1 MQVKCYNC
9 SHLIELLNAE
19 NIPRSEECPKC
30 YSNVRSCRMCHFYDI
45 NAYNEC
51 KEPMAERIID
61 KEKANYCDY
70 YKIGINNNSDAIK
83 NDALAQANA
92 LFKK

>member
-1 MQVKCYNC
+1 M
-9 SHLIELLNAE
+9 S
-19 NIPRSEECPKC
+19 SEEEKAK
-30 YSNVRSCRMCHFYDI
+30 S
-45 NAYNEC
+45 A
-51 KEPMAERIID
+51 KESQEKTIFQRIID